1 MMPVLLHQ
9 FSDNTL
15 PDDRRYLIMASGTL
29 RIVRVTREDE
39 GNYDC
44 HAVNTAGQ
52 RHATAQIE
60 IRPRGKSGEGE
71 DGVHG
76 GGERRR
82 W

>member
-1 MMPVLLHQ
+1 
-9 FSDNTL
+9 
-15 PDDRRYLIMASGTL
+15 MASGTL

-60 IRPRGKSGEGE
+60 IRPRGEWN
-71 DGVHG
+71 VC
-76 GGERRR
+76 
-82 W
+82 